1 VRIGFDVSQT
11 GANKAGCGYYADSLV
26 RQLVEIDPN
35 DEFVL
40 YPTFGNGAWDATWPR
55 STIRLH
61 QPNVRLGL
69 GHRMANDLDA
79 FWRTP
84 PPDLERQLGE
94 PDVIHSNNYFCPST
108 IEHARIVYT
117 LHDLAFLEHPEWSTE
132 ANRVTCFTGAFA
144 ASLEADHI
152 VAVSEY
158 TRQHF
163 LATFP
168 YFPPERVSVVYQAS
182 RFAPAPPDHDR
193 PARLRRLRPDG
204 FWLAVATLEPRKNL
218 ERLVRAYCRVTS
230 DLGSVPP
237 LVLAGGRG
245 WLYDR
250 LEREL
255 AEPVRRGLVVRLGYV
270 TDAELAWL
278 YANCFAFAFPS
289 LFEGFGLP
297 VVEAMSLGAPVV
309 VSNVTSLPEI
319 VGDAGIQVDPWDED
333 ALYIALRQLTTGDVD
348 RRVLRQRSLARS
360 REFSW
365 RRAAEQVLEVYRA
378 LATVEHGSWRHLA
391 PDTTLLCRRVQPES
405 WN

>member
-1 VRIGFDVSQT
+1 MRIGFDVSQT

-26 RQLVEIDPN
+26 RQLVEIDPT

-55 STIRLH
+55 STIRLDR
-61 QPNVRLGL
+61 PNIQLGL
-69 GHRMANDLDA
+69 GHRVANDLDA

-94 PDVIHSNNYFCPST
+94 PDVIHTNNYFCPT
-108 IEHARIVYT
+108 TVRHARIVYT
-117 LHDLAFLEHPEWSTE
+117 LHDLAFIEHPEWSTE
-132 ANRVTCFTGAFA
+132 VNRMTCFSGVFN

-158 TRQHF
+158 SRRHF

-168 YFPPERVSVVYQAS
+168 HYPPERVSVVYQAS
-182 RFAPAPPDHDR
+182 RFAPTPVGR
-193 PARLRRLRPDG
+193 ETPARLRHLTRDG

-218 ERLVRAYCRVTS
+218 ERLVRAFCRLASELAT
-230 DLGSVPP
+230 VPP

-245 WLYDR
+245 WLSDR
-250 LEREL
+250 LEQEL
-255 AEPVRRGLVVRLGYV
+255 AEPVSRGLVVRLGYV
-270 TDAELAWL
+270 TDAELEWL
-278 YANCFAFAFPS
+278 YANCFAFTFPS

-309 VSNVTSLPEI
+309 VSNTTSLPEI
-319 VGDAGIQVDPWDED
+319 VGDAGLQVDPCDES
-333 ALYIALRQLTTGDVD
+333 ALFLALRSLTRGEVD
-348 RRVLRQRSLARS
+348 RRELRQRSLARA

-365 RRAAEQVLEVYRA
+365 RRAAERVLDIYRA
-378 LATVEHGSWRHLA
+378 LGSVEHSAWRHPA
-391 PDTTLLCRRVQPES
+391 PDTTLLYRKGQPEP